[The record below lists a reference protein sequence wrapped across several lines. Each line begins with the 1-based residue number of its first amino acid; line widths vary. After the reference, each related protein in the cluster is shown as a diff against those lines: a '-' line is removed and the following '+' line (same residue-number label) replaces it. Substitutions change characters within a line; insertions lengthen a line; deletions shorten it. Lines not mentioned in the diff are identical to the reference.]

1 MDRLLRES
9 DVIKVINEHTNDGKF
24 DKDIRCILENIETAS
39 IDIPP
44 LMLNAEKSEAC
55 DESSR
60 PRKEKRVQL
69 FENDNLILEQRGNKY
84 YLSLYDTIGRF
95 KKEVTIDMKDDILE
109 ILSREDCYEKYLGR

>member
-44 LMLNAEKSEAC
+44 LMLNAESSEAC
-55 DESSR
+55 DESPR

-69 FENDNLILEQRGNKY
+69 FENNNLILDHRGNKY
-84 YLSLYDTIGRF
+84 YLSFFDDDGKFRR
-95 KKEVTIDMKDDILE
+95 EVTIILKDDYKVA
-109 ILSREDCYEKYLGR
+109 LSNGQ